1 MKVLKDIKKF
11 LVSEEESLEII
22 LSKMEKGMEG
32 ILLVVDRDGYLIG
45 TITDGDIRRELISN
59 GLKAASNAKKIMN
72 KNPTFT
78 HSTNEEDWQKILLEK
93 DITHLPVCSEDMT
106 VKSII
111 GYKPMNNIEQ
121 KENSVIIFAGGKGI
135 RMGEK
140 FANVPKSLITIENTS
155 LIERVI
161 NNVIDEG
168 FIKISIALSHD
179 SEKIISYLDSLN
191 YDIDFNY
198 IIEEN
203 PKGTAG
209 SIFDCIER
217 DNTEL
222 PILALNSDILFN
234 TNLTKFY
241 EHHLELSNDITI
253 GTAKY
258 SLQLPYGVVKDQDM
272 FEGIVIEEKP
282 IQNFNVIAGIY
293 FINKNS
299 LRNLKPGE
307 LDMDELINLMQS
319 NENSVG
325 YYDLGSKWIDVGNE
339 ESLQLAEKFVKS
351 NLFN

>member
-1 MKVLKDIKKF
+1 MKALKDIKNL
-11 LVSEEESLEII
+11 LVSEEESLESI

-32 ILLVVDRDGYLIG
+32 ILLVVDGDGHLIG

-59 GLKAASNAKKIMN
+59 GLNAASNAKKIMN
-72 KNPTFT
+72 KNPAFT
-78 HSTNEEDWQKILLEK
+78 YSSNEEDWQKILLEK
-93 DITHLPVCSEDMT
+93 DIEHLPVCSEDKT

-111 GYKPMNNIEQ
+111 RYKPMNNTEQ

-140 FANVPKSLITIENTS
+140 FANVPKSLITIEGTS

-161 NNVIDEG
+161 NNVIKEG
-168 FIKISIALSHD
+168 FTNISIALSHE
-179 SEKIISYLDSLN
+179 SEKIISYLDSIN

-217 DNTEL
+217 DSTDF
-222 PILALNSDILFN
+222 PILALNSDILFS

-258 SLQLPYGVVKDQDM
+258 SLQLPYGVIKEQDVS
-272 FEGIVIEEKP
+272 EEIVIQEKP
-282 IQNFNVIAGIY
+282 IQKFNVLAGIY

-319 NENSVG
+319 KDNSVG

-339 ESLQLAEKFVKS
+339 ESLKLAEKFVKS
-351 NLFN
+351 SLLN